1 MNDTTTFSAALE
13 RAREAVDEALDALT
27 TVSLASVKPGADD
40 LVAPLIEA
48 QHQLRISAE
57 RWERVRRA

>member
-1 MNDTTTFSAALE
+1 MNGTDTFSTALR
-13 RAREAVDEALDALT
+13 RAREAVDETLEALKT
-27 TVSLASVKPGADD
+27 FSLASVQPGADD

-48 QHQLRISAE
+48 QHQLRVSAE

>member
-1 MNDTTTFSAALE
+1 MSSTDTFSTALT
-13 RAREAVDEALDALT
+13 RAREAVDAALEALK
-27 TVSLASVKPGADD
+27 TVSLASVQPGADD

-48 QHQLRISAE
+48 QHQLRISAD

>member
-1 MNDTTTFSAALE
+1 MKRTDTFSTALKRASDAVHEALE
-13 RAREAVDEALDALT
+13 ALK
-27 TVSLASVKPGADD
+27 TVSLASVQPGADD

-48 QHQLRISAE
+48 QHQLRVSAE